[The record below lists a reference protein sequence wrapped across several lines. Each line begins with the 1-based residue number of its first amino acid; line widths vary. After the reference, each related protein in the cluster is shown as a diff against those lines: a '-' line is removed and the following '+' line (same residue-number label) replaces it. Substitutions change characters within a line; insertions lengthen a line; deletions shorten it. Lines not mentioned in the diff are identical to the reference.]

1 MNVTFTAT
9 ADSFQTLLVSAPH
22 ADVSLRAD
30 DVTEAVIEIT
40 GPEDILRQADA
51 TVAAGTWTLN
61 LPETPTATFST
72 RNGNMTASTNR
83 GTVIQAGRITG
94 NVIFG
99 GVGDVT
105 VVNGDVQIT
114 EVEPV
119 TVAIR
124 IPRGTRL
131 ITRMQSGDL
140 STAGELGSIDHTGAS
155 GQVRIA
161 HAHDI
166 SAETASG
173 DVSVRQVETVAA
185 IRTASGDIR
194 IDGGTRIDVQA
205 ASGDVHFAAT
215 ADCVLSART
224 ASGDIRIRRFGH
236 QVNANIRTA
245 SGDVRDS

>member
-1 MNVTFTAT
+1 MNITFTAT
-9 ADSFQTLLVSAPH
+9 ASSFQTLLVSAPH
-22 ADVSLRAD
+22 ADVSVRAD

-40 GPEDILRQADA
+40 GPEDIVRQADA
-51 TVAAGTWTLN
+51 VVAAGIWTLN
-61 LPETPTATFST
+61 LPDAPASTFST
-72 RNGNMTASTNR
+72 SGGNMTVSTNR
-83 GTVIQAGRITG
+83 GMVIQAGRVSG
-94 NVIFG
+94 GVFFN

-105 VVNGDVQIT
+105 IVNGNVRVAQ
-114 EVEPV
+114 VEPV

-140 STAGELGSIDHTGAS
+140 STAGELGSVDHTGSS

-161 HAHDI
+161 HTSDI
-166 SAETASG
+166 IAETASG
-173 DVSVRQVETVAA
+173 DVSVRQVETVAT
-185 IRTASGDIR
+185 IRTASGDVR
-194 IDGGTRIDVQA
+194 VDGGTRVDVQA
-205 ASGDVHFAAT
+205 ASGDIYFAAT

-236 QVNANIRTA
+236 QVIANTRTA

>member
-1 MNVTFTAT
+1 MSITFTAP
-9 ADSFQTLLVSAPH
+9 AASFQTLLVSAPH
-22 ADVSLRAD
+22 ADVSVRAD

-40 GPEDILRQADA
+40 GPEDIVRQADA
-51 TVAAGTWTLN
+51 VVAAGIWTVS
-61 LPETPTATFST
+61 LPDTPATTFTTSGGT
-72 RNGNMTASTNR
+72 MTVGINR
-83 GTVIQAGRITG
+83 GTVIQAGRG
-94 NVIFG
+94 DGGVSFN

-105 VVNGDVQIT
+105 IVNGNVRVTQ
-114 EVEPV
+114 VEPV

-140 STAGELGSIDHTGAS
+140 STAGELGSVDHQGQS

-173 DVSVRQVETVAA
+173 DVSVRQVETVAT

-194 IDGGTRIDVQA
+194 VDGGTRTDVQT

-215 ADCVLSART
+215 TDCVLAART

-236 QVNANIRTA
+236 QVIANTRTA
-245 SGDVRDS
+245 SGDVRDA